1 MRELVLDT
9 ETTGLDHE
17 NGDRIVE
24 IGIIELNNHIKTGNF
39 FHYYINPEKKS
50 DPKAEKLHGLSQEFL
65 SDKPKFSDISEELVK
80 FLEDSKIIIHNAS
93 FDVGFL
99 NSELHRCN
107 LEELKEENILDTLI
121 LARKKFPGQSI
132 SLDALCRKFE
142 IDISNRKIHGALKDA
157 ELLSLVY
164 LELIGGKQTSLSF
177 LDTKIIENK
186 IEKDDYGN
194 IDIIKYYEKK
204 LLKDINNIDL
214 NQIDYE
220 KHKEFIKEIPNSI
233 WDKIES

>member
-1 MRELVLDT
+1 M
-9 ETTGLDHE
+9 
-17 NGDRIVE
+17 
-24 IGIIELNNHIKTGNF
+24 
-39 FHYYINPEKKS
+39 
-50 DPKAEKLHGLSQEFL
+50 
-65 SDKPKFSDISEELVK
+65 
-80 FLEDSKIIIHNAS
+80 
-93 FDVGFL
+93 
-99 NSELHRCN
+99 
-107 LEELKEENILDTLI
+107 
-121 LARKKFPGQSI
+121 
-132 SLDALCRKFE
+132 
-142 IDISNRKIHGALKDA
+142 
-157 ELLSLVY
+157 SLVY

>member
-1 MRELVLDT
+1 M
-9 ETTGLDHE
+9 
-17 NGDRIVE
+17 
-24 IGIIELNNHIKTGNF
+24 
-39 FHYYINPEKKS
+39 
-50 DPKAEKLHGLSQEFL
+50 
-65 SDKPKFSDISEELVK
+65 
-80 FLEDSKIIIHNAS
+80 
-93 FDVGFL
+93 GFL